1 MSNNGGD
8 PELRACREPELKPP
22 PPPPKRLVLKPLP
35 SIYILSMH
43 NYIPSKMVS
52 KPHANPLCATE
63 ISFIDFL
70 LLTDLMGDC
79 TAPVV
84 MQYNSV
90 KTILT
95 SEGAAS

>member
-1 MSNNGGD
+1 
-8 PELRACREPELKPP
+8 
-22 PPPPKRLVLKPLP
+22 
-35 SIYILSMH
+35 
-43 NYIPSKMVS
+43 MVS

-95 SEGAAS
+95 SEGLAAS